1 MKDSYFIR
9 IFVPLSIKPCNSTS
23 QTCKNYIKK
32 ATVFCLIPCGGL
44 LWDGKRRPKLKM
56 CLLRLSWRAKIL
68 LPIQLPSLLD
78 FIAVNLRF
86 TFPFFCFFS
95 NNEIVNIQVKLR
107 LMDQCHR
114 HKGGL
119 VICSN
124 KNSLCKC
131 PSRSPAICFCGSCFS
146 PVVFSRVQ
154 GHYIVWPQTNLNVD
168 RAKSANLSEYTQPDP
183 PRLFSWKYT
192 GERDIFQ
199 CI

>member
-1 MKDSYFIR
+1 MKDFP
-9 IFVPLSIKPCNSTS
+9 FVPHSVKAYNSTS
-23 QTCKNYIKK
+23 RTSKNCIKK
-32 ATVFCLIPCGGL
+32 FVVFCPVPCVEL
-44 LWDGKRRPKLKM
+44 KWEGKRRPTLKM
-56 CLLRLSWRAKIL
+56 CLLRLSWRAKIV

-78 FIAVNLRF
+78 FIAESWRF
-86 TFPFFCFFS
+86 TCFSS
-95 NNEIVNIQVKLR
+95 NNETVNIQVKLR

-114 HKGGL
+114 HDGGL
-119 VICSN
+119 VIRSN
-124 KNSLCKC
+124 KKSLCKC

-168 RAKSANLSEYTQPDP
+168 RAKSANLGEYTQPDP

-192 GERDIFQ
+192 GERGIFQ